1 MNKKGF
7 TLIELLI
14 VVAIIG
20 ILSVALVPT
29 GMNALKKSRDAAR
42 IANLGTLSSAVQ
54 QAVLDDGACPVALNE
69 AGIGSYIQG
78 NVPTD
83 PKDGSSY
90 GYKKEGNYCVITA
103 ILEYTEGDKG
113 NFKDTTVLADMTA
126 TTCAGLAL
134 LNNGTLKPLAPAE
147 NNNCFVAVAEL

>member
-42 IANLGTLSSAVQ
+42 IANLGTLGSAVQ
-54 QAVLDDGACPVALNE
+54 QAVLDTGACPAYTE
-69 AGIGSYIQG
+69 DGIGAYIQG
-78 NVPTD
+78 NIPAD
-83 PKDGSSY
+83 PKDGSAY
-90 GYKKEGNYCVITA
+90 GYKKAGNYCIITA
-103 ILEYTEGDKG
+103 ILEYTAGDKG
-113 NFKDTTVLADMTA
+113 NFNDATDDATA
-126 TTCAGLAL
+126 VTCAGLVL
-134 LNNGTLKPLAPAE
+134 KDDGTLAALAPAE
-147 NNNCFVAVAEL
+147 NSNCFVAVAEL